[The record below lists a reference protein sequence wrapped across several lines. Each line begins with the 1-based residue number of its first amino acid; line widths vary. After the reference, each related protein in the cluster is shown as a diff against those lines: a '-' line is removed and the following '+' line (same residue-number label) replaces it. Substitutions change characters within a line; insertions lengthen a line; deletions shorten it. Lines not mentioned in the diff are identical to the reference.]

1 MTKPDI
7 LKRFLVPLSECEFAL
22 NSILDDLQCDPWPV
36 PAAER
41 ELRAS
46 GAALKIG
53 SIIVESAAQFSK
65 LLYFIGGPCTV
76 GPG

>member
-1 MTKPDI
+1 M
-7 LKRFLVPLSECEFAL
+7 VPLSECEFAL

-36 PAAER
+36 LPGER
-41 ELRAS
+41 EVRAN

-53 SIIVESAAQFSK
+53 ATLVESATQFSK
-65 LLYFIGGPCTV
+65 ILFFVGGPCTT